1 MVRLLRGVRA
11 LRRLP
16 RLLPLHHG
24 RRAAQGSPLAHTR
37 KRENPTTDLIW
48 ETRYR
53 ITNLAW
59 DVRYRITNLIWEARH
74 IDWKSLIR
82 R

>member
-1 MVRLLRGVRA
+1 MTGIL
-11 LRRLP
+11 
-16 RLLPLHHG
+16 
-24 RRAAQGSPLAHTR
+24 
-37 KRENPTTDLIW
+37 W
-48 ETRYR
+48 EAWYR

-59 DVRYRITNLIWEARH
+59 ETRYRISDLIWEARH

>member
-1 MVRLLRGVRA
+1 MTEIA
-11 LRRLP
+11 
-16 RLLPLHHG
+16 
-24 RRAAQGSPLAHTR
+24 
-37 KRENPTTDLIW
+37 W

-59 DVRYRITNLIWEARH
+59 ETRYRISDLIWEARH

>member
-1 MVRLLRGVRA
+1 M
-11 LRRLP
+11 
-16 RLLPLHHG
+16 
-24 RRAAQGSPLAHTR
+24 
-37 KRENPTTDLIW
+37 TDLIW
-48 ETRYR
+48 ETRDR

>member
-1 MVRLLRGVRA
+1 M
-11 LRRLP
+11 
-16 RLLPLHHG
+16 
-24 RRAAQGSPLAHTR
+24 T
-37 KRENPTTDLIW
+37 EIIW

-53 ITNLAW
+53 IVDLAW
-59 DVRYRITNLIWEARH
+59 ETRYRVSDLIWEATH

>member
-1 MVRLLRGVRA
+1 MTG
-11 LRRLP
+11 
-16 RLLPLHHG
+16 
-24 RRAAQGSPLAHTR
+24 
-37 KRENPTTDLIW
+37 LIW

-59 DVRYRITNLIWEARH
+59 ETRYRISDLIWEARH
-74 IDWKSLIR
+74 IDWRSLIR

>member
-1 MVRLLRGVRA
+1 M
-11 LRRLP
+11 
-16 RLLPLHHG
+16 
-24 RRAAQGSPLAHTR
+24 
-37 KRENPTTDLIW
+37 TDLIW
-48 ETRYR
+48 EAWYR

-59 DVRYRITNLIWEARH
+59 ETRYRISDLIWEAGH

>member
-1 MVRLLRGVRA
+1 MTG
-11 LRRLP
+11 
-16 RLLPLHHG
+16 
-24 RRAAQGSPLAHTR
+24 
-37 KRENPTTDLIW
+37 LIW

-59 DVRYRITNLIWEARH
+59 ETRYRISDLIWEAGH

>member
-1 MVRLLRGVRA
+1 M
-11 LRRLP
+11 
-16 RLLPLHHG
+16 
-24 RRAAQGSPLAHTR
+24 
-37 KRENPTTDLIW
+37 TDLIW

>member
-1 MVRLLRGVRA
+1 MTGI
-11 LRRLP
+11 
-16 RLLPLHHG
+16 
-24 RRAAQGSPLAHTR
+24 
-37 KRENPTTDLIW
+37 IW

-59 DVRYRITNLIWEARH
+59 DVRYRITNLIWEIRH
-74 IDWKSLIR
+74 IDWKSLTR